1 MTSAGRAAARIRGD
15 RTGTSRLALRIGLF
29 GLLGQGNL
37 GNDGSLEAVLG
48 YLRAEHSGAVLD
60 AMCSGPELIAARYG
74 IPAVHLHWQ
83 YPKLRRASGP
93 AAFLRRCAELGL
105 GVGIDTFRT
114 ASWVRRH
121 DAVIVPGMGVLE
133 VTVPMRPWQTP
144 YSMFLLSVSGRLF
157 RTKIAYVSVGTNV
170 IHEPVMRWLMTTAA
184 RLAHYRSFRDT
195 VSRNAMRQMG
205 LDTSGDAIYPD
216 VVFALPVPGS
226 GRDPT
231 GVVGVGIMDYSGTNE
246 DRQEGDEIRS
256 SYVDKIT
263 RFVLWLLD
271 SGRSVR
277 MFTSDTADEPVIS
290 RILGCVRAQR
300 PGLDP
305 ARIIAESAPSLEEL
319 MRQTAEV
326 DTVVASRFHNV
337 LYAMKMGKP
346 TLSLGYA
353 AKHEDLMADMGMSR
367 FSQPLSSL
375 DVDRLIDR
383 YSELEAQSAQIR
395 LTLAEHNAVQAEL
408 VSRQFA
414 ELSAVLCP
422 ADSTTPAGSGWLSLR
437 TGALLGGKRRRSP
450 RSRRG
455 NQ

>member
-1 MTSAGRAAARIRGD
+1 MTLAGRAAARIRAG
-15 RTGTSRLALRIGLF
+15 RAGASRVAPRIGLF

-48 YLRAEHSGAVLD
+48 YLRAEHPGAVLD
-60 AMCSGPELIAARYG
+60 SMCSGPELIATRYG

-83 YPKLRRASGP
+83 YPESRRASGP
-93 AAFLRRCAELGL
+93 ASFLRRCADLGL

-157 RTKIAYVSVGTNV
+157 RTKVAYVSVGTNV

-195 VSRNAMRQMG
+195 VSRDAMRKMG

-226 GRDPT
+226 ERDPT

-246 DRQEGDEIRS
+246 DRQKGDEIRS
-256 SYVDKIT
+256 SYIDKIT

-271 SGRSVR
+271 NGRSVR
-277 MFTSDTADEPVIS
+277 VFTSDTADEPVIS
-290 RILGCVRAQR
+290 LVLADVRAQR

-305 ARIIAESAPSLEEL
+305 ARVITESAPSLEEL
-319 MRQTAEV
+319 MRQTA
-326 DTVVASRFHNV
+326 DLDIVVASRFHNV

-367 FSQPLSSL
+367 YSQPLKSL
-375 DVDRLIDR
+375 DVDRLIER
-383 YSELEAQSAQIR
+383 FCEMEGQSARIR
-395 LTLAEHNAVQAEL
+395 LTLAERNTVQTEL
-408 VSRQFA
+408 VSRQFT
-414 ELSAVLCP
+414 ELSAVLGRP
-422 ADSTTPAGSGWLSLR
+422 DPTAPAGSGRLSLR
-437 TGALLGGKRRRSP
+437 TGALLIGHRRSA
-450 RSRRG
+450 RG
-455 NQ
+455 RCDN